1 MYQPTARI
9 RSQLQWRAYSS
20 RFDNNFNAYPP
31 ERVTLS
37 GYGIVDLS
45 VSYRLSDA
53 VELFSRIDNLFDQ
66 EYQEVYGFG
75 TMGAA
80 AYGGVKVTL

>member
-1 MYQPTARI
+1 MKTPVAMHST
-9 RSQLQWRAYSS
+9 S
-20 RFDNNFNAYPP
+20 
-31 ERVTLS
+31 
-37 GYGIVDLS
+37 IVDLS

-66 EYQEVYGFG
+66 EYQEVLGFG